1 MNQSTFTTMTP
12 KQAWTQEMDNLRK
25 KSADRRSPAN
35 KKPKHKQ
42 EECAPNRKA
51 KARLDARKKDYS
63 AMIGRVGFKAPMGAY
78 HCPGSTKVYG

>member
-1 MNQSTFTTMTP
+1 MNVIDFLTMTP
-12 KQAWTQEMDNLRK
+12 KQAWAQEMDNLRK

-35 KKPKHKQ
+35 KKPKHKK

-63 AMIGRVGFKAPMGAY
+63 AMIGRADFKAPMGAY